1 MTKERNKNIFVKLLK
16 ILLYTVIS
24 FVCII
29 TILLIVYIVNAQIHS
44 KDENYRPKVSIY
56 TIVSPSMTPY
66 INVYDVVL
74 NVRADKPENIHVGDV
89 ITYKSTAANSEGMT
103 ITHRVISA
111 DQLPDGTYEYK
122 TQGDNNSEPDS
133 VYVTF
138 DNVIGKEVLVIPKLG
153 KIQFFLANQRGW
165 LILLIIPIIIYLFYE
180 IIKLTDLYGLRKKVD
195 RVVGITEESEADKEK
210 RQRELLAEKERQAI
224 LEAQRKEAL
233 KEAIIAKE
241 VKKEAIIKSDKEVKG
256 FFEPIVETDVV
267 VDNNKYK
274 NILEVVE
281 KEENPQP
288 VEQPETTKIGKVP
301 KKEPEP
307 EIILPTK
314 VMNDQY
320 EILDTDELSSK
331 IKEYDT
337 KISKLDKMIKDM
349 EEIKDKKVDEPEL
362 IEVDNYLQGN
372 KIKVTKIE
380 ETKNKKIIPQPRKKT
395 TDVQPEQDVKIE
407 LTSIIPIQE
416 NKRTKIKRPNS
427 VDIKELRKD
436 INKKDSEEP
445 KKATKRKL
453 NLDPTEVKKV
463 NRTRKTTAKKEET
476 TKKKLNL
483 DPKEVKKINR
493 PGKSTTKKTTTTKK
507 TITKKTTTTKKV
519 KGPLIR
525 IEKVR

>member
-16 ILLYTVIS
+16 ILLYAVIS

-29 TILLIVYIVNAQIHS
+29 TLLLIVYIVNAQIHS

-111 DQLPDGTYEYK
+111 DKLPDGTYEYK

-138 DNVIGKEVLVIPKLG
+138 DNVIGKEVMVIPKLG
-153 KIQFFLANQRGW
+153 KIQFFMANQRGW

-180 IIKLTDLYGLRKKVD
+180 IIKLTDLYGLRKRVD
-195 RVVGITEESEADKEK
+195 KVVGITEESAIEKEK
-210 RQRELLAEKERQAI
+210 RQREMLAEKEQQAI
-224 LEAQRKEAL
+224 NEAKRKEAL
-233 KEAIIAKE
+233 KESIIAKE
-241 VKKEAIIKSDKEVKG
+241 VKKEAIIKSDREIKG
-256 FFEPIVETDVV
+256 FLEPIVETDVV
-267 VDNNKYK
+267 VDSNKYK
-274 NILEVVE
+274 NLIEVEE
-281 KEENPQP
+281 KTKNPQP

-307 EIILPTK
+307 EIVLPTK

-349 EEIKDKKVDEPEL
+349 EQIKDKKVSEPE
-362 IEVDNYLQGN
+362 IVEIDNYLQGN
-372 KIKVTKIE
+372 KIKVINVE
-380 ETKNKKIIPQPRKKT
+380 ETKNKKKPLQPRKKNEEIK
-395 TDVQPEQDVKIE
+395 PEKDVKIE
-407 LTSIIPIQE
+407 LTSIIPIKE
-416 NKRTKIKRPNS
+416 NKRLKVERPDS
-427 VDIKELRKD
+427 IDIKELRKD
-436 INKKDSEEP
+436 INKVEP
-445 KKATKRKL
+445 KDESEKSTKRKL
-453 NLDPTEVKKV
+453 NIKPNEVKKI
-463 NRTRKTTAKKEET
+463 NRTKTTTKKEEPT

-483 DPKEVKKINR
+483 DPKEIKKINR
-493 PGKSTTKKTTTTKK
+493 PGKTSSNKKPAKRPIKKPTTNKA
-507 TITKKTTTTKKV
+507 

-525 IEKVR
+525 IEKVK

>member
-1 MTKERNKNIFVKLLK
+1 MTKEKNKNIVAKILK

-24 FVCII
+24 FVCLI
-29 TILLIVYIVNAQIHS
+29 TLLLIIYIINAQIHS

-74 NVRADKPENIHVGDV
+74 NVRIDKPENIHVGDV

-111 DQLPDGTYEYK
+111 DKLPDGTYEYK

-138 DNVIGKEVLVIPKLG
+138 DNVIGKEIMVIPKLG

-165 LILLIIPIIIYLFYE
+165 LVLLIIPIIIYLFYE
-180 IIKLTDLYGLRKKVD
+180 IIKLTDLYGLRKRVD
-195 RVVGITEESEADKEK
+195 RVVGITEESAKEK
-210 RQRELLAEKERQAI
+210 EERERKL
-224 LEAQRKEAL
+224 LEAKEQQRALEEQRKEAL
-233 KEAIIAKE
+233 KESIIARE
-241 VKKEAIIKSDKEVKG
+241 VKKEAIIKSNKEVEG
-256 FFEPIVETDVV
+256 FFKPIEETDVV
-267 VDNNKYK
+267 VDNNRYK

-281 KEENPQP
+281 KEPNPKE
-288 VEQPETTKIGKVP
+288 VKQPETTKVGKVP
-301 KKEPEP
+301 TKEPEP

-349 EEIKDKKVDEPEL
+349 EEIKEKKSPEPEIL
-362 IEVDNYLQGN
+362 EVDNYLQGN
-372 KIKVTKIE
+372 KIKVTNIE
-380 ETKNKKIIPQPRKKT
+380 ETKNKKIIPKPRKKT
-395 TDVQPEQDVKIE
+395 QPEPEKDVKIE
-407 LTSIIPIQE
+407 LTSIIPIKE
-416 NKRTKIKRPNS
+416 NKRLKVEKPES

-436 INKKDSEEP
+436 INKVEKEEP
-445 KKATKRKL
+445 KKSTKRKL
-453 NLDPTEVKKV
+453 NLKPDEVKKI
-463 NRTRKTTAKKEET
+463 NRPRKTTTKKEETT

-483 DPKEVKKINR
+483 DPKEIKKINR
-493 PGKSTTKKTTTTKK
+493 PGKTNNTKKVRKTKTEK
-507 TITKKTTTTKKV
+507 TTTKKV
-519 KGPLIR
+519 REPLIK
-525 IEKVR
+525 IEKVK